1 MTIRVLLVIYCAFI
15 SVSVAPDYDPAS
27 SIQPDPVRFAVIGDY
42 GSGSRNAAAVAEMV
56 IGWNPDFII
65 TTGDNNYPAGAA
77 ETIDRS
83 IGQFYHDFIYPYT
96 GDYGEGADRNRF
108 FPVLGNHDVD
118 TALGQPYLEYFVLPG
133 NERYYDFVAGPVH
146 LFALNSDWREPDG
159 INSSSIQAEWLQ
171 NGLSASTSPWKLVYL
186 HVPPY
191 SSGPH
196 GSGVALRW
204 PYQEWGAAAVLSGH
218 NHHYER
224 VMIDG
229 FPYFVNGAGGGGLY
243 RFTAIVEGSVV
254 RYNANYG
261 AMLVTASADAV
272 TFEFYSIADGGT
284 LVDTYAIT

>member
-1 MTIRVLLVIYCAFI
+1 MTIRLLLVVFLAFSFLVASPNQPI
-15 SVSVAPDYDPAS
+15 SIA
-27 SIQPDPVRFAVIGDY
+27 QQETVRFAVIGDY
-42 GSGSRNAAAVAEMV
+42 GSGSRNASSVAEMV
-56 IGWNPDFII
+56 LGWNPDFII
-65 TTGDNNYPAGAA
+65 TTGDNNYPTGAA

-83 IGQFYHDFIYPYT
+83 VGQFYHDFIYPYT
-96 GDYGEGADRNRF
+96 GDYGVGADSNRF

-118 TALGQPYLEYFVLPG
+118 TALGQPYLDYFVLPG

-159 INSSSIQAEWLQ
+159 ISSASTQAEWLE
-171 NGLSASTSPWKLVYL
+171 NGLASSIAPWKLVYM

-204 PYQEWGAAAVLSGH
+204 PYQEWGATAVLSGH

-243 RFTAIVEGSVV
+243 RFSTIVEGSVV

-261 AMLVTASADAV
+261 AMRVTASADTI

-284 LVDTYAIT
+284 LIDTYSIF